1 MMKALLIILLCM
13 GFGCHIMAQ
22 DATKYTDKV
31 ILKDGSKLYGSIVSW
46 DVTNLLV
53 LRLQNGGECK
63 IPSNTI
69 KKVEQAEIDGMKKI
83 GGFSLQPKKIYG
95 SISAAALVGRSPWG
109 ESSLGGALHANARY
123 AIHRL
128 WAVGLGAGAELYLPD
143 QTIEIHSYPTYAT
156 VLWQPAKRL
165 GIQGSV
171 GYAWVGRGQNADYS
185 KTYTGASGG
194 RYVAI
199 QLQYA
204 FNTHLFLFA
213 GVQSSAK
220 KREWTQVW
228 DERNHGYDRYQHNR
242 MALGLTYTL

>member
-1 MMKALLIILLCM
+1 MIKALFVLLICM

-22 DATKYTDKV
+22 NPFHYTDKV

-46 DVTNLLV
+46 DVTHQLV
-53 LRLQNGGECK
+53 LRLENGGECK

-69 KKVEQAEIDGMKKI
+69 KKVEQTEMNGMKKI
-83 GGFSLQPKKIYG
+83 GGFSLQPKKLYS
-95 SISAAALVGRSPWG
+95 SISAAALIGISPWG
-109 ESSLGGALHANARY
+109 ESSIGGAFHANAKY
-123 AIHRL
+123 ALHRF

-143 QTIEIHSYPTYAT
+143 QTIEIHSFPTYAT
-156 VLWQPAKRL
+156 FLWQPVAKL

-171 GYAWVGRGQNADYS
+171 GYAWVGKGQNGDYS

-194 RYVAI
+194 RYLAL
-199 QLQYA
+199 QLHYA
-204 FNTHLFLFA
+204 FNNHLSLFG

-220 KREWTQVW
+220 KREWIQTW

-242 MALGLTYTL
+242 MALGLMYTL

>member
-1 MMKALLIILLCM
+1 MMKALFILLLCM

-22 DATKYTDKV
+22 SPDQYADKV
-31 ILKDGSKLYGSIVSW
+31 ILKDGSKLYGSIISW
-46 DVTNLLV
+46 DVTSQLV

-69 KKVEQAEIDGMKKI
+69 KKVEQAEINGIKKAS
-83 GGFSLQPKKIYG
+83 GLSLKPKQVYG

-109 ESSLGGALHANARY
+109 ESSIGGAVHITAKY
-123 AIHRL
+123 AIHRH
-128 WAVGLGAGAELYLPD
+128 WAVGLGGGAELYLPN

-156 VLWQPAKRL
+156 VLWQPVTRF
-165 GIQGSV
+165 GVQSNI
-171 GYAWVGRGQNADYS
+171 GYAWVGGGQNADYS

-204 FNTHLFLFA
+204 FNNHLFLFA
-213 GVQSSAK
+213 GIQSSSK
-220 KREWTQVW
+220 KREWKQTW
-228 DERNHGYDRYQHNR
+228 DERNTGYDRYQHNR
-242 MALGLTYTL
+242 MALGLAYTL